1 MTLFKQA
8 YEMVEIA
15 DEEGKIIKAHGLKDW
30 HELTLEQAQDWLIYE
45 RDKNSKFFIE
55 GNLIKFNDCTVW
67 ISITDPDT
75 TGDKE

>member
-1 MTLFKQA
+1 MTLFQQA

-15 DEEGKIIKAHGLKDW
+15 DEQGKTIKAHGLKDW
-30 HELTLEQAQDWLIYE
+30 HELTLDEAQDWLIYE

-55 GNLIKFNDCTVW
+55 DNLIKFNDCTVW
-67 ISITDPDT
+67 ISITDPDI

>member
-1 MTLFKQA
+1 MTLFQQA
-8 YEMVEIA
+8 YEMIEIA
-15 DEEGKIIKAHGLKDW
+15 EEEGKTITAHGLKTS
-30 HELTLEQAQDWLIYE
+30 HELTLDEAQDWLIYE

-75 TGDKE
+75 EGDKE

>member
-1 MTLFKQA
+1 
-8 YEMVEIA
+8 MVEIA
-15 DEEGKIIKAHGLKDW
+15 DDQGKTIKAHGLKDW
-30 HELTLEQAQDWLIYE
+30 HELTLDEAQDWLIYE

-55 GNLIKFNDCTVW
+55 DNLIKFNDKTVW

>member
-1 MTLFKQA
+1 MTLFQQA

-15 DEEGKIIKAHGLKDW
+15 DEQGKTIKAHGLKDW
-30 HELTLEQAQDWLIYE
+30 HELTLDEAQDWLIYE

-55 GNLIKFNDCTVW
+55 DNLIKFNDKTVW
-67 ISITDPDT
+67 ISITDLDT

>member
-1 MTLFKQA
+1 MTLFQQA

-15 DEEGKIIKAHGLKDW
+15 DDQGKTITAHGLKTS
-30 HELTLEQAQDWLIYE
+30 HELTLDEAQDWLIYE

-55 GNLIKFNDCTVW
+55 DNLIKFNDKTVW

>member
-1 MTLFKQA
+1 MTLFQQA

-15 DEEGKIIKAHGLKDW
+15 DDQGKTITAHGLKTS
-30 HELTLEQAQDWLIYE
+30 HELTLDEAQDWLIYE

-55 GNLIKFNDCTVW
+55 DNLIKFNDCTVW
-67 ISITDPDT
+67 VSITDPDT

>member
-1 MTLFKQA
+1 MTLFQQA
-8 YEMVEIA
+8 YEMVEDA
-15 DEEGKIIKAHGLKDW
+15 DEKGKTITAHGLKTSHD
-30 HELTLEQAQDWLIYE
+30 LTLDEAQDWLIYE

>member
-15 DEEGKIIKAHGLKDW
+15 DEQGKTIKAHGLKDW
-30 HELTLEQAQDWLIYE
+30 HELTLDEAQDWLIYE

-55 GNLIKFNDCTVW
+55 GNLIKFNDKTVW

-75 TGDKE
+75 TGE

>member
-1 MTLFKQA
+1 MTLFQQA

-15 DEEGKIIKAHGLKDW
+15 DDQGKTITAHGLKDW
-30 HELTLEQAQDWLIYE
+30 HELTLDEAQDWLIYE

-67 ISITDPDT
+67 VSITDPDT

>member
-1 MTLFKQA
+1 MTLFQQA

-15 DEEGKIIKAHGLKDW
+15 DDQGKTITAHGLKTS
-30 HELTLEQAQDWLIYE
+30 HELTLDEAQDWLIYE

-55 GNLIKFNDCTVW
+55 DNLIKFNDCTVW

>member
-1 MTLFKQA
+1 MTLFQQA

-15 DEEGKIIKAHGLKDW
+15 DEQGKTIKAHGLKDW
-30 HELTLEQAQDWLIYE
+30 HELTLDEAQDWLIYE

-55 GNLIKFNDCTVW
+55 DNLIKFNDKTVW
-67 ISITDPDT
+67 ISITNPDT

>member
-1 MTLFKQA
+1 
-8 YEMVEIA
+8 MVEIA
-15 DEEGKIIKAHGLKDW
+15 DEQGKTITAHGLKTS

-75 TGDKE
+75 TGDK

>member
-1 MTLFKQA
+1 MTLFQQA

-15 DEEGKIIKAHGLKDW
+15 DDQGKTIKAHGLKDW
-30 HELTLEQAQDWLIYE
+30 HELTLDEAQDWLIYE

-55 GNLIKFNDCTVW
+55 DNLIKFNDKTVW

>member
-1 MTLFKQA
+1 MTLFRQA

-15 DEEGKIIKAHGLKDW
+15 EEEGKTITAHGLKTS
-30 HELTLEQAQDWLIYE
+30 HELTLDEAQDWLIYE

-67 ISITDPDT
+67 ISITDQDT
-75 TGDKE
+75 TGE

>member
-1 MTLFKQA
+1 MTLFQQA

-15 DEEGKIIKAHGLKDW
+15 DDQGKTITAHGLKTS
-30 HELTLEQAQDWLIYE
+30 HELTLDEAQDWLIYE

-55 GNLIKFNDCTVW
+55 DNLIKFNDCTDW

>member
-1 MTLFKQA
+1 MTLFQQA
-8 YEMVEIA
+8 YEMVEVA
-15 DEEGKIIKAHGLKDW
+15 DDQGKTITAHGLKTS
-30 HELTLEQAQDWLIYE
+30 HELTLDEAQDWLIYE

-55 GNLIKFNDCTVW
+55 GNLIKFNDKTVW

>member
-1 MTLFKQA
+1 MTLFQQA

-15 DEEGKIIKAHGLKDW
+15 DEQGKTIKAHGLKDW
-30 HELTLEQAQDWLIYE
+30 HELTLDEAQDWLLYE

-55 GNLIKFNDCTVW
+55 GNLIKFNDKTVW

-75 TGDKE
+75 AGDKE

>member
-1 MTLFKQA
+1 MTLFQQA

-15 DEEGKIIKAHGLKDW
+15 DEQGKIIKAHGLKDW
-30 HELTLEQAQDWLIYE
+30 HELTLDEAQDWLIYE

-55 GNLIKFNDCTVW
+55 DNLIKFNDKTVW

-75 TGDKE
+75 TGDK

>member
-1 MTLFKQA
+1 MTLFQQA

-15 DEEGKIIKAHGLKDW
+15 DDQGKTITAHGLKTS
-30 HELTLEQAQDWLIYE
+30 HELTLDEAQDWLIYE

-55 GNLIKFNDCTVW
+55 DNLIKFNDKTVW
-67 ISITDPDT
+67 ISITDSDT

>member
-1 MTLFKQA
+1 MTLFQQA

-15 DEEGKIIKAHGLKDW
+15 DEQGKTIKAHGLKDW
-30 HELTLEQAQDWLIYE
+30 HELTLDEAQDWLLYE

-55 GNLIKFNDCTVW
+55 GNLIKFNDKTVW
-67 ISITDPDT
+67 ISITDTDT

>member
-1 MTLFKQA
+1 
-8 YEMVEIA
+8 MVEIA
-15 DEEGKIIKAHGLKDW
+15 DEQGKTITAHGLKTS
-30 HELTLEQAQDWLIYE
+30 HELTLDEAQDWLIYE

-75 TGDKE
+75 TGE

>member
-1 MTLFKQA
+1 MTLFQQA

-15 DEEGKIIKAHGLKDW
+15 DEEGKTIKAHGLKDW
-30 HELTLEQAQDWLIYE
+30 HELTLDEAQDWLIYE

-55 GNLIKFNDCTVW
+55 GNLIKFNDKTVW
-67 ISITDPDT
+67 ISITDPDI

>member
-1 MTLFKQA
+1 MTLFQQA

-15 DEEGKIIKAHGLKDW
+15 DDQGKTITAHGLKTS
-30 HELTLEQAQDWLIYE
+30 HELTLDEAQDWLIYE

-55 GNLIKFNDCTVW
+55 GNLIKFNDKTVW

>member
-1 MTLFKQA
+1 MTLFQQA

-15 DEEGKIIKAHGLKDW
+15 DEQGKTIKAHGLKDW
-30 HELTLEQAQDWLIYE
+30 HELTLDEAQDWLIYE

-55 GNLIKFNDCTVW
+55 DNLIKFNDKTVW

-75 TGDKE
+75 TGE

>member
-1 MTLFKQA
+1 MTLFRQA

-15 DEEGKIIKAHGLKDW
+15 DEEGKTITAHGLKTS
-30 HELTLEQAQDWLIYE
+30 HELTLDEAQDWLIYE

-55 GNLIKFNDCTVW
+55 CNLIKFNDCTVW

-75 TGDKE
+75 TGE

>member
-1 MTLFKQA
+1 MTFFQQA

-15 DEEGKIIKAHGLKDW
+15 DEQGKTIKAHGLKDW
-30 HELTLEQAQDWLIYE
+30 HELTLDEAQDWLIYE

-55 GNLIKFNDCTVW
+55 DNLIKFNDKTVW

>member
-1 MTLFKQA
+1 
-8 YEMVEIA
+8 MVEIA
-15 DEEGKIIKAHGLKDW
+15 DDQGKTIKAHGLKDW
-30 HELTLEQAQDWLIYE
+30 HELTLDEAQDWLIYE

-55 GNLIKFNDCTVW
+55 GNLIKFNDKTVW